1 MRYDENYFKERV
13 LQMFNEN
20 TEVVDIGGGLKI
32 DATKNN
38 RPARNEWALEV
49 SKGKYKVLDKV
60 LDYNPDMVGD
70 IQNLALGDD
79 SIESILCLDVLEHV
93 EESWT
98 ACKELYRVLKPNGH
112 LFIRVPFIFYY
123 HPEKGY
129 YEDFYR
135 FTPEGLKYLLRDF
148 KKVEITNIRGALGTV
163 MNMFPLFSK
172 KTGFFD
178 FVDRLTGKDKSMQS
192 SGFYAWCVK

>member
-1 MRYDENYFKERV
+1 MRFDEKYFKEKV
-13 LQMFNEN
+13 LKMFNEKN
-20 TEVVDIGGGLKI
+20 EVVDIGGGLKI
-32 DATKNN
+32 DPAKNN
-38 RPARNEWALEV
+38 RSKRNEWAIEA

-60 LDYNPDMVGD
+60 PDYNPDMVGD
-70 IQNLALGDD
+70 IQKLPFKDN

-93 EESWT
+93 EEPWT
-98 ACKELYRVLKPNGH
+98 ACRELYRVLNPGGY
-112 LFIRVPFIFYY
+112 LLVRVPFIFYY

-135 FTPEGLKYLLRDF
+135 FTPEGLKYLLKDF

-163 MNMFPLFSK
+163 MNMFPFFSK
-172 KTGFFD
+172 KTQFFD
-178 FVDRLTGKDKSMQS
+178 LLDRLTGKDKSGQS